1 MLKRYLLAV
10 LAVFGYTATAA
21 AQQVDP
27 NVPVNIP
34 VQDLTNYPGMLD
46 QVLADILTPATP
58 PLLGFGNDLWSG
70 LAVIVVVWTGLRI
83 AYSGSFNGW
92 ELIRLFIGLWIPWAM
107 LLFYDTP
114 IPGTTFTFPMTISA
128 GGNWLASTFS
138 SDVVDLMF
146 SQTAQLV
153 SNYTASLSAAWNIG
167 SVWGMLTSGTSALFT
182 LVGTAAIIPLFI
194 LALLL
199 IFAVAYAQVIWATIA
214 ISMATFADRPP
225 SYTFASRD
233 GETIE
238 SLPKRMVSIDRR
250 QTSGWRLNGFVER
263 FRASG
268 GRFSLSGQRNVESAK
283 LRNPAPSSHR
293 RRAAGASGRSGA
305 EGTSLSN
312 HDLHGVKV
320 GYEISFT
327 LDRLAHLAGEKGTPI
342 MYVEWRQRRTAR
354 DGQGKPLLDEE
365 GRPKARMG
373 RARPAARRGGP
384 GVGGLRA
391 RRSGDARKRR
401 PDRARGRRPGLLPP
415 GG

>member
-1 MLKRYLLAV
+1 MLKRYTLAV

-114 IPGTTFTFPMTISA
+114 IPGTAFTFPMTISA

-214 ISMATFADRPP
+214 ISILIFLGPAFIP
-225 SYTFASRD
+225 F
-233 GETIE
+233 
-238 SLPKRMVSIDRR
+238 MVFEPLAFLFW
-250 QTSGWRLNGFVER
+250 GW
-263 FRASG
+263 FRAMVTYSLYSVVAAVMLRVWGGIALGYVTTLSNTTLDPSSLGWSAAWLVSLLPLLIAALLSSLKVGEIATMLVTGGGGGGSGLMGMAGMALAATGG
-268 GRFSLSGQRNVESAK
+268 GRV
-283 LRNPAPSSHR
+283 LRA
-293 RRAAGASGRSGA
+293 AAGASGAGGA
-305 EGTSLSN
+305 AKAAGS
-312 HDLHGVKV
+312 
-320 GYEISFT
+320 
-327 LDRLAHLAGEKGTPI
+327 LAGG
-342 MYVEWRQRRTAR
+342 
-354 DGQGKPLLDEE
+354 
-365 GRPKARMG
+365 
-373 RARPAARRGGP
+373 
-384 GVGGLRA
+384 
-391 RRSGDARKRR
+391 
-401 PDRARGRRPGLLPP
+401 
-415 GG
+415 